1 MRCFPKF
8 EMRPATGP
16 LQTGTYISELVEVP
30 GRYTTV
36 KDDRSKLTLTDESR
50 TEDAVKVSV
59 FNDL

>member
-1 MRCFPKF
+1 
-8 EMRPATGP
+8 MRPATGP